1 MSDIKL
7 FKIDTNTVT
16 QLKSKS
22 AELEKSL
29 QTRIENNLETFLGVR
44 FLATEYSTGK
54 THRGRID
61 TLGIDENNCP
71 VIIEYKRAISQNLIT
86 QGLFYLDWLLDHKA
100 EFKLLVMEK
109 LGNDT
114 ADAIE
119 WRFPR
124 LLCIANDFTKFDN
137 YAVQQMKRNI
147 ELIKYRKFDSNLLML
162 ELVNVVSGQEAADD
176 SVETPKTNA
185 VSKSISEILAEIQP
199 PLSDRY
205 EALRSFLLALGDDV
219 QEKTLKLYV
228 AFKRIKNFACVQ
240 IAPQKKTIIVYTKV
254 NPESV
259 TLEEGFTRDAGTFGH
274 YGTGDLEIRIVTDD
288 DLEKAKHLLI
298 KSYENN

>member
-1 MSDIKL
+1 MFYLLDLWELGTGKIK
-7 FKIDTNTVT
+7 
-16 QLKSKS
+16 
-22 AELEKSL
+22 
-29 QTRIENNLETFLGVR
+29 NLLGVR
-44 FLATEYSTGK
+44 FLASEYSTGK

-61 TLGIDENNCP
+61 TLGIDENNGP

-109 LGNDT
+109 LGKE
-114 ADAIE
+114 AAESIE
-119 WRFPR
+119 WKFPR
-124 LLCIANDFTKFDN
+124 LLCIANDFTKYDS
-137 YAVQQMKRNI
+137 YAVQQMNRNI
-147 ELIKYRKFDSNLLML
+147 ELIKYRKFDDNLLML
-162 ELVNVVSGQEAADD
+162 ELVNVVSGQETTDD
-176 SVETPKTNA
+176 LAESPKTIA
-185 VSKSISEILAEIQP
+185 APKSISEILAEIKP

-205 EALRSFLLALGDDV
+205 ETLRSFLLALGDDV

-228 AFKRIKNFACVQ
+228 AFKRIKNFASVQ
-240 IAPQKKTIIVYTKV
+240 IAPQIKTIIVYAKV
-254 NPESV
+254 NPDSI
-259 TLEEGFTRDAGTFGH
+259 TLENGFTRDARKFGH